1 MEKAVNTNPEIN
13 SKPGTIKRDY
23 KQQSGRQNRKPR
35 VAADGIEKRIVSIRR
50 VTRVY
55 KGGKRMRLS
64 VVVVAG
70 DKNGKVGVGLGKG
83 ADVRTA
89 EEKAFNQAKKSMVSI
104 NRKGNT
110 ITHSVMFKLGAAR
123 VMLKPAAPGTG
134 IIAGGAVRAVVE
146 MAGVKDVLSKVIGTN
161 NKNSNVYATLA
172 ALQSLKK

>member
-1 MEKAVNTNPEIN
+1 MEKPERKQPN
-13 SKPGTIKRDY
+13 KPA
-23 KQQSGRQNRKPR
+23 RKPK

-70 DKNGKVGVGLGKG
+70 DKNGKVGVGIGKG

-89 EEKAFNQAKKSMVSI
+89 EEKAFSHAKKSMVTI

-110 ITHSVMFKLGAAR
+110 IPHSVMFKLGAAR
-123 VMLKPAAPGTG
+123 IMLKPAAPGTG

-146 MAGVKDVLSKVIGTN
+146 MAGIKDLLSKIIGTN
-161 NKNSNVYATLA
+161 NKNSNVYATIA